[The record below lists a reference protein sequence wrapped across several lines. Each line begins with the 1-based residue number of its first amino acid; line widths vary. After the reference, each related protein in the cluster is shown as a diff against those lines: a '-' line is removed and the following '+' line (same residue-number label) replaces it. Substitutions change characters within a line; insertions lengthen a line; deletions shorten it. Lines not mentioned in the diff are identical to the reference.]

1 MASAPTSARVRA
13 IIFFIDWILPRPKC
27 ANRGAHLRHWPSL
40 PEGGLR
46 AKPGTQL
53 FPFRPRPPIRAE
65 SGRGRH
71 SAEREEARGAVSAS
85 APVIAYVIN
94 ARTGQETPTVLCL
107 IREIGGRS
115 AGNADEVALCRHPPG
130 QCQGKTV

>member
-1 MASAPTSARVRA
+1 MSNHYQLGAPEPAPIAPPARVPLSAATSSNRRA
-13 IIFFIDWILPRPKC
+13 GAAVIPP
-27 ANRGAHLRHWPSL
+27 NERGAR
-40 PEGGLR
+40 GG
-46 AKPGTQL
+46 
-53 FPFRPRPPIRAE
+53 
-65 SGRGRH
+65 
-71 SAEREEARGAVSAS
+71 VSAS

-94 ARTGQETPTVLCL
+94 ARTGQETPTVPCL

>member
-1 MASAPTSARVRA
+1 MRKLGRPYCDTGQAYPREGCAPSLARNCPRFARVPQFAPRA
-13 IIFFIDWILPRPKC
+13 
-27 ANRGAHLRHWPSL
+27 GA
-40 PEGGLR
+40 
-46 AKPGTQL
+46 AVI
-53 FPFRPRPPIRAE
+53 PPN
-65 SGRGRH
+65 
-71 SAEREEARGAVSAS
+71 EREARGGVSAS

-94 ARTGQETPTVLCL
+94 ARTGQETPTAPCL